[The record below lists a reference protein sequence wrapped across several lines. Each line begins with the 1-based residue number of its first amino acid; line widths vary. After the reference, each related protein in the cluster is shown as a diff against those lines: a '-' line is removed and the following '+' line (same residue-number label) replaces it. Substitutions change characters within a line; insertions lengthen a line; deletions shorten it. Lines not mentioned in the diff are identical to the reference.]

1 MPMTQPCECFCNAVC
16 AVSSAQ
22 QGTVVG
28 KGSVEVMEGVVQE
41 VDEGVE
47 RGAGVVPCRA
57 YQGLEVGEKL
67 RAADDRCSGS
77 DSLPHMPQG
86 SWPPHAGETHNN
98 VTTATWNS
106 AST

>member
-1 MPMTQPCECFCNAVC
+1 MTQPCECVSNAVC
-16 AVSSAQ
+16 AVSGAQ
-22 QGTVVG
+22 QGTAVG

-47 RGAGVVPCRA
+47 SGARAVPCRTPL
-57 YQGLEVGEKL
+57 GLEVGGKL

-86 SWPPHAGETHNN
+86 SWPPHAGETHDN
-98 VTTATWNS
+98 VTAGPWNS
-106 AST
+106 EST